1 MIPCSRRGFSGEE
14 ALKNGYDNESVL
26 FFEHLI
32 GDFPELKF
40 IFGKKFAFR
49 PPKTI
54 VLGPYE
60 PFYGLLTLHEV
71 SHALL
76 EHKDFRTDVARLKM
90 ENAAWEKAKELAN
103 NYNIDVDEDMV
114 QGELDTYRDWLHQK
128 SRCPKCGL
136 TRFQTPDSQYHCPLC
151 ENLK

>member
-1 MIPCSRRGFSGEE
+1 MVPCSSRGFKSEE
-14 ALKNGYDNESVL
+14 ALENGYDKEAVE
-26 FFEHLI
+26 FFERLAR
-32 GDFPELKF
+32 DFPDLKF
-40 IFGKKFAFR
+40 IFGKKYTFR
-49 PPKTI
+49 PSKTV

-60 PFYGLLTLHEV
+60 PFYELLTLHEV

-76 EHKDFRTDVARLKM
+76 KHKDFRTDVARLKM
-90 ENAAWEKAKELAN
+90 ENAAWEKARELAS
-103 NYNIDVDEDMV
+103 NYGIEVDEDVV
-114 QGELDTYRDWLHQK
+114 QGELDTYREWLHQK

>member
-1 MIPCSRRGFSGEE
+1 MAPYSWGFKSEE
-14 ALKNGYDNESVL
+14 ALKNGYDKKATT
-26 FFEHLI
+26 FFECLAK
-32 GDFPELKF
+32 DFSNFRF
-40 IFGKKFAFR
+40 IFGKKFAFK

-54 VLGPYE
+54 VIGPYE
-60 PFYGLLTLHEV
+60 PFYRLLSLHEV

-76 EHKDFRTDVARLKM
+76 RHKDFKTDVARLKM

-103 NYNIDVDEDMV
+103 NYNIEVDEDMI